1 MGIPTY
7 LSERTWISLGLV
19 ITIAITALSFG
30 VIFQKVESLREDMK
44 EVKIQVTE
52 IRNTL
57 IKSYSLTK

>member
-1 MGIPTY
+1 MPTY